1 LQLRRNKQ
9 HGKQEKRQEE
19 RNSGGDGLYCSA
31 STAAPNTAPSAG
43 QPGADL
49 SIADLKNLATII
61 DVAST
66 RGAFRANEM
75 ATVGVMFNKLS
86 AFLARRWHQQT
97 NRQNN
102 QQRQRSC
109 WKIGDYNDTT
119 NDANGC

>member
-1 LQLRRNKQ
+1 MATK
-9 HGKQEKRQEE
+9 KKDKKKETAAAAA
-19 RNSGGDGLYCSA
+19 STASA
-31 STAAPNTAPSAG
+31 STTAPNTAPAAG

-86 AFLARRWHQQT
+86 AFLARVAPT
-97 NRQNN
+97 
-102 QQRQRSC
+102 
-109 WKIGDYNDTT
+109 DTPAEQPVVGKDGAEQAPIPT
-119 NDANGC
+119 GK

>member
-1 LQLRRNKQ
+1 MASK
-9 HGKQEKRQEE
+9 KKDKKIETAATA
-19 RNSGGDGLYCSA
+19 STASASA

-86 AFLARRWHQQT
+86 AFLARVAPVDKPAEQPT
-97 NRQNN
+97 VG
-102 QQRQRSC
+102 SDIPAG
-109 WKIGDYNDTT
+109 K
-119 NDANGC
+119 

>member
-1 LQLRRNKQ
+1 MASK
-9 HGKQEKRQEE
+9 KKDKKIETAATA
-19 RNSGGDGLYCSA
+19 STASASA

-86 AFLARRWHQQT
+86 AFLARVAPVDKPAEQPT
-97 NRQNN
+97 VG
-102 QQRQRSC
+102 SDIPAE
-109 WKIGDYNDTT
+109 K
-119 NDANGC
+119 